1 MSRVALVTG
10 AAQGIGRA
18 IAAQLHDLGHTVVLA
33 DVAEERNRA
42 TAGEI
47 GARAHPIT
55 LDLRDAAAIDAAVAA
70 VVAEHGGLEVLV
82 NNAGVTS
89 EGTLWD
95 LEVEAWD
102 TVLATNL
109 RATFFLSRAAGARMR
124 EGGWGRIVNLSSL
137 AGQTARPTGVP
148 YAASKAGIIALTRVF
163 ALELAPHGVTVNAIA
178 PGVTDTPML
187 QKVDAEIVDRLITQ
201 IPVRRVA
208 LPEDIAALVA
218 FLVSDHGASVTG
230 ATYDIN
236 GGALMR

>member
-1 MSRVALVTG
+1 MTRVALITG

-18 IAAQLHDLGHTVVLA
+18 IAAGLHDLGHTVVLA
-33 DVAEERNRA
+33 DIAAERNEA
-42 TAGEI
+42 TAAEI
-47 GARAHPIT
+47 GERAHPIT
-55 LDLRDAAAIDAAVAA
+55 LDLRDPAAIDAGVAA
-70 VVAEHGGLEVLV
+70 VEAAHGSVDVLV

-95 LEVEAWD
+95 LDVESWD

-109 RATFFLSRAAGARMR
+109 RATFLLSRAAGALMR
-124 EGGWGRIVNLSSL
+124 DRRWGRIINLSSL

-163 ALELAPHGVTVNAIA
+163 ALELAAHGVTVNAIA

-187 QKVDAEIVDRLITQ
+187 QKVDAAIVDRLIAQ
-201 IPVRRVA
+201 IPVQRVA
-208 LPEDIAALVA
+208 LPDDIAALVA

>member
-18 IAAQLHDLGHTVVLA
+18 IAAGLHELGHTVVLA

-42 TAGEI
+42 TAAELGE
-47 GARAHPIT
+47 RAHPIA
-55 LDLRDAAAIDAAVAA
+55 LDLRDPAAIDAAVAA
-70 VVAEHGGLEVLV
+70 VVSEHGALEVLV

-102 TVLATNL
+102 TVIATNL
-109 RATFFLSRAAGARMR
+109 RATFLLSRAAGARMR
-124 EGGWGRIVNLSSL
+124 DGGWGRIVNLTSL

-187 QKVDAEIVDRLITQ
+187 QKVDAEIVDRLIAQ

-208 LPEDIAALVA
+208 LPGDIAALVA